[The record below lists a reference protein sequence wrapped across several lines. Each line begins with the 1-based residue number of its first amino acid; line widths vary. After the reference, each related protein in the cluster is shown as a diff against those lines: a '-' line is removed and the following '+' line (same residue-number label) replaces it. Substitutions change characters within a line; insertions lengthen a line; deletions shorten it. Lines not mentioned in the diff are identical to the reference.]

1 MTPNGLQL
9 PKWSYWQTGARF
21 KSRAGTLLRVQDEAR
36 RELADLVRWI
46 HSKGWAPGTGGNFG
60 LVVSEDPIRLLITP
74 SGQDKGSIAPEDLL
88 LVDSDGRNADDDRK
102 PSAETLLH
110 LAIIEQRKPRFIV
123 HVHTVWNTLASQTA
137 DAVYRIQGLEMLK
150 GLTGV
155 TSHEHEEVIPILDN
169 SQHMPELAD
178 RLTGA
183 LRRHPAAHGVL
194 LRGHGLYTWGYN
206 VEEARRHL
214 EIFEF
219 LFEVTGR
226 AKSVGN

>member
-1 MTPNGLQL
+1 M
-9 PKWSYWQTGARF
+9 
-21 KSRAGTLLRVQDEAR
+21 QDEAR
-36 RELADLVRWI
+36 SELADLVRWI

-74 SGQDKGSIAPEDLL
+74 SGQDKGTIAPEDLL
-88 LVDSDGRNADDDRK
+88 LVDGLGRNVHDDRK

-123 HVHTVWNTLASQTA
+123 HIHTIWNTLASQTA
-137 DAVYRIQGLEMLK
+137 GDVYRIRGLEMLK

-169 SQHMPELAD
+169 SQDMQELSA
-178 RLTGA
+178 RLTEA
-183 LRRHPAAHGVL
+183 LRRYPAAHGVL

-219 LFEVTGR
+219 LFEVTAR
-226 AKSVGN
+226 ARSVGH